1 MGEKPSRPQH
11 HSPYIFLLSCALT
24 NAPVAC
30 NIRAAS
36 SGEGIDAKLFSRRM
50 CGIAAGVLIIR
61 TTACGAKRASADQP
75 AQQHGSVGGS
85 ERALT
90 SEHSRHVGGLPGQE
104 ETGLRGISV
113 GRL

>member
-24 NAPVAC
+24 NAPLAC

-61 TTACGAKRASADQP
+61 TTACGAKRAPSPSDQLT
-75 AQQHGSVGGS
+75 QQHCSAGGS
-85 ERALT
+85 ERAAP
-90 SEHSRHVGGLPGQE
+90 SEHSRHV
-104 ETGLRGISV
+104 
-113 GRL
+113 